1 MNPLQQ
7 QLFNVIKAI
16 VQIDD
21 FPNYYES
28 HAIRYGFLNYV
39 AKYSLA
45 KDKYLISNKAL
56 DHLNNNN
63 FLVEDGL
70 RKGLKNRKNGFTYEH
85 PVPSNVISS
94 EIVKYRD
101 NEEMIA
107 KILDWTDLIT
117 VLTTEE
123 DTLLTSC
130 KLGKDMPNGWEFFK
144 SSQFARY
151 DSAGLPNKEK
161 LKEINVFGPLKR

>member
-1 MNPLQQ
+1 MNLLQKK
-7 QLFNVIKAI
+7 LFHVIKAI
-16 VQIDD
+16 AQIDD
-21 FPNYYES
+21 FQNYYLN

-45 KDKYLISNKAL
+45 KDNYLISDKAL
-56 DHLNNNN
+56 DHLSNNN
-63 FLVEDGL
+63 FLVEGGL

-101 NEEMIA
+101 DEEMIA
-107 KILDWTDLIT
+107 KILDWTDLVTI
-117 VLTTEE
+117 LTTEE

-130 KLGKDMPNGWEFFK
+130 RLGKDMPSGWEFFQC
-144 SSQFARY
+144 SQFARY
-151 DSAGLPNKEK
+151 DSAGLPNKAK